1 MSIDMNKFI
10 DEAVVVTGIMAR
22 PSSMQGYVNLF
33 FTMVSSVTKS
43 YKKESNPQKYINGC
57 GKIYDP
63 TDSTKKLKRNKINY
77 TLLNEIV
84 LNKKKVVYTLK
95 IDIDSQ
101 NALIQYR
108 TYKNKAMRP
117 QYLAIMLA
125 KKNIVSLL
133 KQAGFSVKTDQ
144 TYIYATAPNFIQEP
158 GKIVINGVKKDFG
171 NLIMNDW
178 QIKLQSVAKSLF
190 NFEEIYPGQ
199 NKYSI
204 KLKMATLKKEIS
216 DENRNTIYAPNAT
229 FSKVIL
235 SSNGTIKV
243 PSPDTNTTSMIS
255 LIGAFEP
262 IVLDNKKD

>member
-1 MSIDMNKFI
+1 MSMDMDKFI

-33 FTMVSSVTKS
+33 FSMVSSVTKS
-43 YKKESNPQKYINGC
+43 YKKETNPQKYINGC

-63 TDSTKKLKRNKINY
+63 SDDTRKLRRQKINY

-84 LNKKKVVYTLK
+84 INKKKVIYTLK

-125 KKNIVSLL
+125 KKTIVSLL
-133 KQAGFSVKTDQ
+133 KQAGFTVKTDQ

-158 GKIVINGVKKDFG
+158 GKIMVNGEERDFG
-171 NLIMNDW
+171 NLVMNDW

-190 NFEEIYPGQ
+190 DFEEIYPGQ
-199 NKYSI
+199 NKYSV
-204 KLKMATLKKEIS
+204 KLKYASLKKEIA
-216 DENRNTIYAPNAT
+216 DENRNNIYVPGVM

-243 PSPDTNTTSMIS
+243 PSPDTETTSMIS
-255 LIGAFEP
+255 LIGAFPP
-262 IVLDNKKD
+262 ITLDNRKD